1 MTLTTHAAIGAFI
14 GTIAKDPVIGFMA
27 GATSH
32 FLVDMIP
39 HGDNQLAD
47 LFRIHKRRKLAVTY
61 VTIDAIIAILF
72 VLTMFTAR
80 GEVGNTAFSAAVAG
94 SILPD
99 LLVGLADATKWK
111 PLKRFSKFHFYF
123 HDFFSRKHGDV
134 KLKYALVGQL
144 GFILVLLNVM

>member
-1 MTLTTHAAIGAFI
+1 MTLTTHAVIGAAIGSAV
-14 GTIAKDPVIGFMA
+14 ADPVVGFLA

-47 LFRIHKRRKLAVTY
+47 LFRVHKRRKLAVTY
-61 VTIDAIIAILF
+61 VTIDAIIALLLLLATF
-72 VLTMFTAR
+72 AAR
-80 GEVGNTAFSAAVAG
+80 GESNNLAFSAAVAG

-111 PLKRFSKFHFYF
+111 PLRKFSKFHFFF

-134 KLKYALVGQL
+134 KLKYALLGQL
-144 GFILVLLNVM
+144 GFIFILMSWF